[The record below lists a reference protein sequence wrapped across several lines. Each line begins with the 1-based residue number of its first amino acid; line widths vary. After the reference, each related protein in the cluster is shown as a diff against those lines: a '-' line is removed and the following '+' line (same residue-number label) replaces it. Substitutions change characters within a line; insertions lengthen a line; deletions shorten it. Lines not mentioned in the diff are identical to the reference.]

1 MTTAQLEETVYAAL
15 VNDNTIMGLL
25 HNRESSIFHIRAPAV
40 YPDYS
45 ILVYS
50 VISDVPALHADN
62 AENAHRITIR
72 IHIITG
78 KNDYAPIYAA
88 VKRVMSDLDFIR
100 VQSTPFLD
108 EDGKFMMI
116 TDWKIILIDD

>member
-1 MTTAQLEETVYAAL
+1 MTTAQLEEKVYAAL
-15 VNDNTIMGLL
+15 VNDTVLMGLL
-25 HNRESSIFHIRAPAV
+25 HKGESSIFHIRAPSV

-62 AENAHRITIR
+62 AENAHRVTIR
-72 IHIITG
+72 IHIIAG
-78 KNDYAPIYAA
+78 ENDYAPLYAA
-88 VKRVMSDLDFIR
+88 VKRVMSELEFIR